1 MAKTQKII
9 QGEIVDDS
17 IIYSLTDVCEICGA
31 PQEIIIELVEY
42 GVLEPVPIKT
52 PGKTKSKTKELM
64 FSQKQLLRSQQAL
77 RLQRD
82 LSINLQGIALV
93 LQLMDELEDL
103 KTKTVSPPSRG

>member
-31 PQEIIIELVEY
+31 PQEIIVELIEY
-42 GVLEPVPIKT
+42 GVLEPVPTKIKGT
-52 PGKTKSKTKELM
+52 TNEWK

-82 LSINLQGIALV
+82 LSINLQGIALA
-93 LQLMDELEDL
+93 LQLMDELEEL
-103 KTKTVSPPSRG
+103 RACYRQ

>member
-31 PQEIIIELVEY
+31 PQEIIIELIEY
-42 GVLEPVPIKT
+42 GVLEPVPTKRK
-52 PGKTKSKTKELM
+52 GKTKEWK

-82 LSINLQGIALV
+82 LSINLQGIALA
-93 LQLMDELEDL
+93 LQLMDELEEL
-103 KTKTVSPPSRG
+103 RLELHK